1 MSVNIRNSQCLSVYS
16 ACNGTQPA
24 DIVFILDA
32 SGSVGSTNFRT
43 QLDFVKKMIAGFYIG
58 PQETQVGMFTFDGSV
73 HPQFYLNKYHT
84 KSPLKNRVLA
94 TTYVA
99 SPKQLLSCQPRV
111 TVTSCFVYEVI
122 RDL

>member
-1 MSVNIRNSQCLSVYS
+1 MISRVQSCPAVDIRNSQCLFVYS

-99 SPKQLLSCQPRV
+99 LLNSYCPASQ
-111 TVTSCFVYEVI
+111 E
-122 RDL
+122 